1 MGQYWRIV
9 DLTLMESL
17 YELGKLGESIGD
29 GFNKIVDLLRT
40 EVEVPKTAN
49 LGPSKLANVSTWKG
63 VGPR

>member
-1 MGQYWRIV
+1 
-9 DLTLMESL
+9 MESL